1 MIITIRKLVHIEGH
15 TMASKVIVTDH
26 AKKRLKDTRQAGIL
40 IADILNA
47 AGRIP
52 GRIPIATRFRGFI
65 ASTGRVFDIVIK
77 DVAIG
82 RLVITII
89 GK

>member
-1 MIITIRKLVHIEGH
+1 MVNR
-15 TMASKVIVTDH
+15 VIVTDH
-26 AKKRLKDTRQAGIL
+26 VKKRLKDARQSGIL
-40 IADILNA
+40 ISDILNA

-52 GRIPIATRFRGFI
+52 GRIPVATRFRGFA
-65 ASTGRVFDIVIK
+65 ASSGRVFDIVIK

-82 RLVITII
+82 RLVITVI

>member
-1 MIITIRKLVHIEGH
+1 
-15 TMASKVIVTDH
+15 MASKVIVTDH
-26 AKKRLKDTRQAGIL
+26 AKKRLKDTRQGGIL

-52 GRIPIATRFRGFI
+52 GRIPVATRFRGFI
-65 ASTGRVFDIVIK
+65 ASKGRVFDIVIK

-82 RLVITII
+82 RLVITVI

>member
-1 MIITIRKLVHIEGH
+1 MGNKI
-15 TMASKVIVTDH
+15 IVTDH
-26 AKKRLKDTRQAGIL
+26 VKKRLKDARQSGIL
-40 IADILNA
+40 ISDLVNA

-52 GRIPIATRFRGFI
+52 GRIPVATRFRGFV
-65 ASTGRVFDIVIK
+65 AVTGRVFDIVVK

-82 RLVITII
+82 RLVITVI

>member
-1 MIITIRKLVHIEGH
+1 
-15 TMASKVIVTDH
+15 MAGKIIVTDH
-26 AKKRLKDTRQAGIL
+26 VKKRLKDVRQAGIL
-40 IADILNA
+40 ISDIIHA

-52 GRIPIATRFRGFI
+52 GRVPVAARFRGFVS
-65 ASTGRVFDIVIK
+65 STGRVFDIVIK

-82 RLVITII
+82 RLVITVI

>member
-1 MIITIRKLVHIEGH
+1 
-15 TMASKVIVTDH
+15 MAHKVIVTDH
-26 AKKRLKDTRQAGIL
+26 VKKRLKDARQSGIF
-40 IADILNA
+40 IADIINA

-52 GRIPIATRFRGFI
+52 GRIPVATRFRGFV
-65 ASTGRVFDIVIK
+65 ACAGRVFDIVIK

-82 RLVITII
+82 RLVITVI

>member
-1 MIITIRKLVHIEGH
+1 MGCK
-15 TMASKVIVTDH
+15 AIVTDH
-26 AKKRLKDTRQAGIL
+26 VKKRLKDARQSGIH
-40 IADILNA
+40 ISDIINA

-52 GRIPIATRFRGFI
+52 GRVPVATRFRGFT
-65 ASTGRVFDIVIK
+65 ASSGRIFDIVLK

-82 RLVITII
+82 RLVITVI